1 MTATIQNPVFYDSTL
16 NVHRPMDA
24 GAVVPT
30 AAVPLSV
37 LTVGNRIQAL
47 SDGIYV
53 GDYSGY
59 ILYVDSV
66 NGLDTNNG
74 TKATPFKTIDHAFT
88 YLTSLFPNGYYA
100 GHNIAIALKA
110 GQSYPWT
117 TTFEMAGDCD
127 LKITFYGDAN
137 YGDFNGPAIGTGA
150 NPWNMSNLA
159 RPNLMPVSS
168 VQQPSG
174 LQQIAGINRRGGTIA
189 FMGVTIT
196 LPAAPSV
203 GAPISAY
210 SGYCDV
216 VRSLSP
222 VLGIPLG
229 DDGGVHLI
237 GSVVN
242 MSDITAYWGFMGTF
256 ARATVRFSQFCSQFQ
271 VQGLLMNAANAPTT
285 AQLTAREYFIK
296 FLSDAPGNSTVIS
309 LAANSSNSSAGSGM
323 VYAMWSEAQ
332 ALVVTGTTTN
342 LASYPLSFDPGY
354 GLVNYIFGLSKTAN
368 GQSLNFL
375 NTRLF

>member
-1 MTATIQNPVFYDSTL
+1 MTTQTPVFFDSTA

-24 GAVVPT
+24 GATVPVT
-30 AAVPLSV
+30 AIPISA
-37 LTVGNRIQAL
+37 TVGNKAQLL
-47 SDGIYV
+47 SDGVYS
-53 GDYSGY
+53 GDYNGT

-66 NGLDTNNG
+66 NGLDTNAG
-74 TKATPFKTIDHAFT
+74 TKAAPLKTIDKAFT
-88 YLTSLFPNGYYA
+88 NLNALFPGGVYA
-100 GHNIAIALKA
+100 GRNVAIALKA
-110 GQSYPWT
+110 AQNYPWT
-117 TTFEMAGDCD
+117 TTFNMSGDCD

-168 VQQPSG
+168 VQAGG
-174 LQQIAGINRRGGTIA
+174 LQQLAGINRSGGTIA
-189 FMGVTIT
+189 FLGVTIT
-196 LPAAPSV
+196 LPAAPSA

-222 VLGIPLG
+222 SLGMPLG
-229 DDGGVHLI
+229 DDGAVHLL
-237 GSVVN
+237 GSIVN
-242 MSDITAYWGFMGTF
+242 MSDITAYWGFLGTF
-256 ARATVRFSQFCSQFQ
+256 ARATVRFSQFASQFQ
-271 VQGLLMNAANAPTT
+271 IGGAIMNAAASPTT
-285 AQLTAREYFIK
+285 AQLTARQYFIK
-296 FLSDAPGNSTVIS
+296 FLSDAAGNNQSTVS

-323 VYAMWSEAQ
+323 VFAMWSEAQ

-342 LASYPLSFDPGY
+342 LATYPLSFDPGY
-354 GLVNYIFGLSKTAN
+354 GLVNYILNLSKTAN

>member
-1 MTATIQNPVFYDSTL
+1 MTATIENPVFYDSVL

-24 GAVVPT
+24 GAVIPNT
-30 AAVPLSV
+30 AVPISA
-37 LTVGNRIQAL
+37 TEGNTITTL
-47 SDGIYV
+47 SDGIY
-53 GDYSGY
+53 SGNY
-59 ILYVDSV
+59 TGLILYVDSV
-66 NGLDTNNG
+66 LGVNTNPG
-74 TKATPFKTIDHAFT
+74 TKASPLLTIDQAFAN
-88 YLTSLFPNGYYA
+88 LTALFSSGYYS
-100 GHNIAIALKA
+100 GKNVAIALKA
-110 GQSYPWT
+110 GQNYPWT
-117 TTFEMAGDCD
+117 TNFNMTGDCD
-127 LKITFYGDAN
+127 LKITFYGDTN
-137 YGDFNGPAIGTGA
+137 YGDFNGADIGTGA

-168 VQQPSG
+168 ELQPSG

-189 FMGVTIT
+189 FMGVKIT

-222 VLGIPLG
+222 MLGAPLG
-229 DDGGVHLI
+229 DDGGVHLL
-237 GSVVN
+237 GSIVN
-242 MSDITAYWGFMGTF
+242 MSDITAYWGFIGTF

-271 VQGLLMNAANAPTT
+271 VMGLLMEAANSPTT
-285 AQLTAREYFIK
+285 AELTARQYFIK
-296 FLSDAPGNSTVIS
+296 FLSDVPGNSQTVS
-309 LAANSSNSSAGSGM
+309 LSANSLNSSAGSGM

-354 GLVNYIFGLSKTAN
+354 GLINYIFGLSQTAN